1 MYPLGYMCEGVGWM
15 LGKKLKL
22 TTFSVRMLL
31 INRYFDPSESKADLG
46 YTPIVAPDEAW
57 DITKKWFK
65 DTWLPKWGK

>member
-1 MYPLGYMCEGVGWM
+1 
-15 LGKKLKL
+15 
-22 TTFSVRMLL
+22 MLL